1 MAKEYVVCI
10 DSDGCA
16 IDSMTVKHIQGFGQ
30 AFVEVFVP
38 EDRAEEGLEKWKEI
52 NLFSKTRGINRF
64 KGLALILDEMDLE
77 KETRGDYIQWTK
89 DNHKFSNTEIEKV
102 CKTTTNP
109 IFEKALRWS
118 RRVNEIVEALPT
130 PKVFKYVKECI
141 NKLHEKADIM
151 VVSSANR
158 KAIETEWT
166 DNGIIDI
173 ASQIFSQS
181 DGSKSACIEM
191 IKEGRNPEKMIMLG
205 DAPGDMEAAFKTGI
219 HFYPIIAGEE
229 EKSWKELLE
238 TYADIFFTKGFD
250 KELQDNLVEKMNNKL
265 SI

>member
-16 IDSMTVKHIQGFGQ
+16 IDSMTVKHIKGFGQ

-38 EDRAEEGLEKWKEI
+38 EERADEGLEKWKEI

-64 KGLALILDEMDLE
+64 KGLALILEEMDLE
-77 KETRGDYIQWTK
+77 KDTRADYIQWTK
-89 DNHKFSNTEIEKV
+89 DNHKFSNTELEKV
-102 CKTTTNP
+102 CSTATNP

-130 PKVFKYVKECI
+130 PTAFKYVKECI
-141 NKLHEKADIM
+141 DKLHEKADIM

-181 DGSKSACIEM
+181 DGSKTACIGV
-191 IKEGRNPEKMIMLG
+191 IKEGRDPEKMLMLG
-205 DAPGDMEAAFKTGI
+205 DAPGDMEAAFKNGI

-229 EKSWKELLE
+229 ENSWKELLD
-238 TYADIFFTKGFD
+238 TYADIFFEKGFD
-250 KELQDNLVEKMNNKL
+250 KELQDKLVEKMNKKL
-265 SI
+265 SV